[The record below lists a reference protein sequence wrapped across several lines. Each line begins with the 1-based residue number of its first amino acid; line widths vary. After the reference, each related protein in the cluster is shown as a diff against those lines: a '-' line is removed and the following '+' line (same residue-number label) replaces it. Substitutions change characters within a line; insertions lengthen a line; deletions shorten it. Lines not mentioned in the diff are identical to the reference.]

1 MIIRRR
7 YISKAEKFIDTD
19 LVKVFTGI
27 RRSGKTVILQQMADI
42 LRERGVGAEQI
53 LMINLESLRYRRMA
67 EEGKLYD
74 FIIHRSEEVGK
85 RLYIMLDEVQEIPEW
100 QILVNSLRV
109 DMDCDFIHY
118 RFQCGP
124 VLQ

>member
-42 LRERGVGAEQI
+42 LRERGG
-53 LMINLESLRYRRMA
+53 R
-67 EEGKLYD
+67 
-74 FIIHRSEEVGK
+74 
-85 RLYIMLDEVQEIPEW
+85 
-100 QILVNSLRV
+100 
-109 DMDCDFIHY
+109 
-118 RFQCGP
+118 
-124 VLQ
+124 

>member
-1 MIIRRR
+1 M
-7 YISKAEKFIDTD
+7 
-19 LVKVFTGI
+19 
-27 RRSGKTVILQQMADI
+27 
-42 LRERGVGAEQI
+42 GAEQI

-100 QILVNSLRV
+100 QILVNSL
-109 DMDCDFIHY
+109 
-118 RFQCGP
+118 Q
-124 VLQ
+124 